1 MVKEGASPSSVGAS
15 ADAKSE
21 EYIKV
26 LPYQRE
32 FPSMR
37 TEVRKL
43 KLPILNASLDD
54 KATVFCKVWELPQYL
69 VLQRYLPSEL
79 TEFKAA
85 LRKSSYRMK
94 SQQPLCPSDSE
105 LSQET
110 KRRNDRMKKN
120 ISCLEMLFQLRTC
133 VEEWPNVKIA
143 VDRYADDMRPK
154 EKSKHHGGQPNPLFK
169 DIKPRDVIDMLKS
182 AFKQCR

>member
-1 MVKEGASPSSVGAS
+1 MVKEGASPGAS
-15 ADAKSE
+15 ADAKSKD
-21 EYIKV
+21 YIKV

-37 TEVRKL
+37 TEVRKM
-43 KLPILNASLDD
+43 KMPILNASLDD
-54 KATVFCKVWELPQYL
+54 KATVFCKVFELPQYL
-69 VLQRYLPSEL
+69 VLLQRYLPLEL
-79 TEFKAA
+79 TEFKAV
-85 LRKSSYRMK
+85 LRKSSYRIK
-94 SQQPLCPSDSE
+94 PQQPLCPSDSE